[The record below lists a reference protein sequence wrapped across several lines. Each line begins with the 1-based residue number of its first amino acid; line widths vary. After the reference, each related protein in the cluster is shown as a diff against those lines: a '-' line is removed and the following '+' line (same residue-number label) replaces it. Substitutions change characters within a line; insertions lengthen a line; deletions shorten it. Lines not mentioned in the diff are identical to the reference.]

1 MVIKIDMARASRL
14 VFALMVAAV
23 MLVSSAAMAAES
35 EFKYPGM
42 SLTHCTVTS
51 DQWLYASSRPYLT
64 LPIAIESANAGGDS
78 TLNACREEIALAV
91 DQIFMKHPLE
101 IRYYG
106 SSEKPF
112 VIKGGCKADDDKD
125 GKCDEFVEGK
135 KTVLDAKNIPD
146 TYSCVIDI
154 TTEAHD
160 VHIENIEII
169 NARGKTGVCI
179 NGYQNKVDSLI
190 VNGAKNGI
198 VVGEG
203 ATSNAIGTKI
213 ALKNLEEKAIT
224 FNNPAATAN
233 NIMIPNAFELGSAN
247 DYGYV
252 DLFSEDTMVITGT
265 NSSDWVYSAN
275 GYQVRLTA
283 KDPHY
288 GDGGNKKPTHID
300 IEGYV
305 IDSTDRNWDSCPTT
319 VAAGL
324 NSIMI
329 FSVGGKG
336 TVPSQITSAEGDD
349 EDSEEGSES
358 PAAEQLGLSDG
369 RLVGVIGQ
377 GSGFGLD
384 SDTGTFYVRLPVE
397 YSRVVF
403 LPETTGGG
411 VGSVSSIITLDPA
424 KSEVTC
430 ADVEIE
436 GNPFGNNNNPGG
448 VAGNKMMG
456 QQHCCS
462 LRNIKA
468 QYCGMVYYA
477 NDPSKPIEGKPLRN
491 QYWDTDGDGLIDDE
505 EDKNLNCVPD
515 SGETSYFNAD
525 SDNDGIPD
533 GTKFEKEE
541 SNGVLNALNRD
552 VDGDGLLD
560 GEEDRNQNINFGVE
574 NFPARNY
581 LYNISVNASF
591 SIANAVKDE
600 NDNPVRC
607 DLKPQGSEL
616 ALGVG
621 YDLWTVYCSDPACS
635 RILST
640 NKSQGTDWSS
650 FSVAANEVPLTD
662 SQGRAYT
669 KRIHAFACR
678 NVSVGS
684 KDNFNGEWEPGNY
697 ELNPGKPD
705 TDDDTAN
712 DKEDPCPLFFGTT
725 AEECKGE
732 ERCNQ
737 NRLKDVLYGIDPDY
751 VEFDNSTGAPSG
763 YKMKGSVPLFITE
776 IMNYS
781 GDKRARLL
789 DICQGDMDG
798 DGVKDCV
805 EQPQTNTCPAGD
817 QLKFWESDSDG
828 DNIEDLMDVCPESRG
843 SGLEDEFAD
852 GKDIKS
858 DYSCDA
864 YNGLYSQGDNMTKKI
879 RAFIWDRDQDGLYD
893 YEEDLNLDGKGFD
906 ESLSSKFSADG
917 KLVNMTYEDVNSMET
932 NPMLADTDGDGITD
946 FNEKRYPVRDEYYT
960 NPRNP
965 DTDGDGLLDG
975 QEDRDGDGLF
985 TNVTTLVIGSE
996 GCVGAMK
1003 LDTDPTNPDTDGD
1016 GLTDYQEVSGDI
1028 FVGQLFINAIMDDNV
1043 WDTIGKI
1050 AVGSN
1055 PRSVDSDGDGIPDAE
1070 EYNGSFVDWFSTNP
1084 CMWDSDNDGVND
1096 IDEFEG
1102 CGLNPD
1108 TNCKAT
1114 TVLNRGRDSDN
1125 DGLTDSCEKILGTD
1139 PNLADSDNDGIWD
1152 GAEVNFQMVLE
1163 EYKLSKDLRVFKDGS
1178 TLKAHFD
1185 CTYDPDAGDINPDM
1199 PDTDGD
1205 GVSDG
1210 NEVAYGSDPRQ
1221 WDTDGDCI
1229 PDGPMMIRNHL
1240 GEEIYSLGE
1249 NKNADH
1255 KRDSNETDATLMD
1268 TDGDGLPDGFF
1279 NGLGEDFNCNGQR
1292 DRNERG
1298 EWLETDPL
1306 NIDSDLDGIPDGE
1319 EIGGNMANLSR
1330 AVTRNEGCSLSGSAS
1345 GSPSSMFYLFGM
1357 MMLAVKAAARRIRK
1371 TPA

>member
-1 MVIKIDMARASRL
+1 
-14 VFALMVAAV
+14 
-23 MLVSSAAMAAES
+23 
-35 EFKYPGM
+35 
-42 SLTHCTVTS
+42 
-51 DQWLYASSRPYLT
+51 LT
-64 LPIAIESANAGGDS
+64 LPIAIQSANLGGES
-78 TLNACREEIALAV
+78 PHYACGEEIALAV
-91 DQIFMKHPLE
+91 KPDDTIFMRSPLI
-101 IRYYG
+101 IRHNGG
-106 SSEKPF
+106 SDKPF

-146 TYSCVIDI
+146 KYSCVIDI
-154 TTEAHD
+154 TTDAND
-160 VHIENIEII
+160 VEIGNIEII
-169 NARGKTGVCI
+169 NAGTKKGICI
-179 NGYQNKVDSLI
+179 NGNDAMIDGVTINGGSDGIVIADSSAGNTIMANASLSNLTRAI
-190 VNGAKNGI
+190 VMDNSNPQANNAIIPNGAVGDDNENGYASVSEDSAMTITQVENWIESAIPYKVKLMSKNYKRDESGNLTHVK
-198 VVGEG
+198 VVGKVVSASADSEDACGEG
-203 ATSNAIGTKI
+203 KTIDRILVFSTGGVGEDVDTGESVKQNGKLVAYLIPRDYASDTSFLGLNKKTKI
-213 ALKNLEEKAIT
+213 FKVYLPVE
-224 FNNPAATAN
+224 
-233 NIMIPNAFELGSAN
+233 FENVVL
-247 DYGYV
+247 V
-252 DLFSEDTMVITGT
+252 PVL
-265 NSSDWVYSAN
+265 AN
-275 GYQVRLTA
+275 GGL
-283 KDPHY
+283 
-288 GDGGNKKPTHID
+288 GNASN
-300 IEGYV
+300 V
-305 IDSTDRNWDSCPTT
+305 IS
-319 VAAGL
+319 
-324 NSIMI
+324 M
-329 FSVGGKG
+329 
-336 TVPSQITSAEGDD
+336 DD
-349 EDSEEGSES
+349 EDEEGQVEC
-358 PAAEQLGLSDG
+358 PDG
-369 RLVGVIGQ
+369 NGDDDDPNNWLTGVNGKRMQ
-377 GSGFGLD
+377 G
-384 SDTGTFYVRLPVE
+384 Y
-397 YSRVVF
+397 
-403 LPETTGGG
+403 
-411 VGSVSSIITLDPA
+411 
-424 KSEVTC
+424 
-430 ADVEIE
+430 
-436 GNPFGNNNNPGG
+436 N
-448 VAGNKMMG
+448 
-456 QQHCCS
+456 HCCQ
-462 LRNIKA
+462 LRFYGDLESCGKNIR
-468 QYCGMVYYA
+468 GEPLV
-477 NDPSKPIEGKPLRN
+477 EGD
-491 QYWDTDGDGLIDDE
+491 QWWDTDGDGKSDDDE
-505 EDKNLNCVPD
+505 DINRNCRVD
-515 SGETSYFNAD
+515 AGETSYFNAD

-533 GTKFEKEE
+533 GTPFERNYSILDVDGVEE
-541 SNGVLNALNRD
+541 KVLNALIPD

-560 GEEDRNQNINFGVE
+560 GQEDRNQNFNFGVGS
-574 NFPARNY
+574 FRSKNY
-581 LYNISVNASF
+581 LFNVSLNTTF
-591 SIANAVKDE
+591 SISNAVKDE
-600 NDNPVRC
+600 NGKPVEC
-607 DLKPQGSEL
+607 SLSSGHEQI
-616 ALGVG
+616 LGVG
-621 YDLWTVYCSDPACS
+621 YDLYNVYCSDQTCS
-635 RILST
+635 RVF
-640 NKSQGTDWSS
+640 GTPERG
-650 FSVAANEVPLTD
+650 ANFMAPLAEGTQTD
-662 SQGRAYT
+662 SQGVEY
-669 KRIHAFACR
+669 KRTIHSYACR
-678 NVSVGS
+678 NVSLGA
-684 KDNFNGEWEPGNY
+684 KENFNGVRDIGNY
-697 ELNPGKPD
+697 ELDPGNPD
-705 TDDDTAN
+705 TDGDTFRDDV
-712 DKEDPCPLFFGTT
+712 DLCPLFST
-725 AEECKGE
+725 AENTKEACKGE
-732 ERCNQ
+732 TKCTVVRV
-737 NRLKDVLYGIDPDY
+737 KDVLWGIDPKY
-751 VEFDNSTGAPSG
+751 VETDSGTGMPTG
-763 YKMKGSVPLFITE
+763 YVMDGTQPLFFTDV
-776 IMNYS
+776 MNYD
-781 GDKRARLL
+781 GDKNLFLRE
-789 DICQGDMDG
+789 ICQGDMDG
-798 DGVKDCV
+798 DGIPDCV
-805 EQPQTNTCPAGD
+805 EQPSMTCPTGD
-817 QLKFWESDSDG
+817 ELKYWEADSDG
-828 DNIEDLMDVCPESRG
+828 DGIEDLYDVCPESRG
-843 SGLEDEFAD
+843 AGSQHLYDPTKDPKRDYGCDVYAD
-852 GKDIKS
+852 
-858 DYSCDA
+858 
-864 YNGLYSQGDNMTKKI
+864 LYTKNPLHKI

-893 YEEDLNLDGKGFD
+893 YEEDLNLDGKLKFYQLRLLLLQYDYEEDLNLDGKGFD
-906 ESLSSKFSADG
+906 GSLSSKFSADG

-1210 NEVAYGSDPRQ
+1210 NEAAYGSDPRQ

-1306 NIDSDLDGIPDGE
+1306 NIDSDLDGVSDGE
-1319 EIGGNMANLSR
+1319 EIGGNMANLSM
-1330 AVTRNEGCSLSGSAS
+1330 ATTRNEGCSLSGSAS

-1357 MMLAVKAAARRIRK
+1357 MILAVKAAARRIRK